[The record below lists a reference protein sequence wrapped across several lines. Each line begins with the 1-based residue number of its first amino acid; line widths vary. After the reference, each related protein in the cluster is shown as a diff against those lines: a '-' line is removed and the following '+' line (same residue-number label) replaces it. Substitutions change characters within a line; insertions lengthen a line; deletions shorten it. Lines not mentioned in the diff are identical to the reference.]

1 MISAGD
7 QAPDFEL
14 VDQNGET
21 VRLRDLRG
29 TKVVLYFYE
38 SHLTPQN
45 LPPGSVCRSRPW
57 LRSRCLGI

>member
-29 TKVVLYFYE
+29 TKVVLYFYPE
-38 SHLTPQN
+38 PTDPFIAPDTASDT
-45 LPPGSVCRSRPW
+45 RST
-57 LRSRCLGI
+57 